1 MGFSTLAR
9 GLIGQIT
16 SRFSIWT
23 NQMNQNL
30 RFLDTRFGGL
40 KIIEQIATTA
50 SLPAIASDGDAY
62 VITSTKT
69 VETWFADPGTW
80 QTTQLYVPDIFWD
93 VNQNKF
99 YYFDGTNIVE
109 LLTAALPPPNY
120 DISLSSGNFSTT
132 STTPVAVTNL
142 DVTIT
147 TSGNPIDIYIS
158 GDGSNNN
165 SFFGVRNTTAV
176 GTETK
181 GYIEIL
187 RDAVV
192 IQTIPLYLMAGNVV
206 GDTMWLQVP
215 ATFNYKDVIAGG
227 TYNYTV
233 NAYIDSVVDPDQVI
247 EVFFCKLVAEERR

>member
-30 RFLDTRFGGL
+30 RFLDSRFGGL
-40 KIIEQIATTA
+40 KILEQIATTA
-50 SLPAIASDGDAY
+50 SLPGTPANGDAY

-93 VNQNKF
+93 VDQAKF
-99 YYFDGTNIVE
+99 YYYDGTNIIE

-120 DISLSSGNFSTT
+120 DMSDSCGNFSTGS
-132 STTPVAVTNL
+132 STAVPVTNL

-147 TSGNPIDIYIS
+147 TSGNPVDVYFS
-158 GDGSNNN
+158 GDGAGGQSY
-165 SFFGVRNTTAV
+165 FAIRNTGAV
-176 GTETK
+176 GTTAR
-181 GYIEIL
+181 GVINIL
-187 RDAVV
+187 RDSV
-192 IQTIPLYLMAGNVV
+192 IVQEIPLYLSA
-206 GDTMWLQVP
+206 GDTAGFNVWLYVP
-215 ATFNYKDVIAGG
+215 ATFELKEVLASG

-233 NAYIDSVVDPDQVI
+233 EAYIDSAVDPDQLIIVNN
-247 EVFFCKLVAEERR
+247 CKLVAEERR

>member
-30 RFLDTRFGGL
+30 RFLDSRFGGL
-40 KIIEQIATTA
+40 KVLEQITTTA
-50 SLPAIASDGDAY
+50 SLPALPNDGDAY

-93 VNQNKF
+93 VDQNKF

-120 DISLSSGNFSTT
+120 EISLSSGNFSTT

-147 TSGNPIDIYIS
+147 TSGNPVDVYFS
-158 GDGSNNN
+158 GDGSNNDAH
-165 SFFGVRNTTAV
+165 FGIRNTTAV
-176 GTETK
+176 GTEAK
-181 GYIEIL
+181 GYINIL
-187 RDAVV
+187 RDAVIV
-192 IQTIPLYLMAGNVV
+192 QTIPLYLMAGNVV
-206 GDTMWLQVP
+206 GDTLWLQIP
-215 ATFNYKDVIAGG
+215 PTFNLKEELVSG

-233 NAYIDSVVDPDQVI
+233 EAYIDSAVDPDQVI
-247 EVFFCKLVAEERR
+247 EVYFCKLVAEERR

>member
-30 RFLDTRFGGL
+30 RFLDTRMGGL
-40 KIIEQIATTA
+40 KILEQIATTA
-50 SLPAIASDGDAY
+50 SLPALPSNGDAY

-93 VNQNKF
+93 VDQSKF

-109 LLTAALPPPNY
+109 LLTGALPPPNY
-120 DISLSSGNFSTT
+120 EISLSSGNFSTT

-147 TSGNPIDIYIS
+147 TSGNPVDIYFS
-158 GDGSNNN
+158 GDGSNNS
-165 SFFGVRNTTAV
+165 SFFGIRNTTAV
-176 GTETK
+176 GTEAR
-181 GYIEIL
+181 GYIDIL
-187 RDAVV
+187 RDGV
-192 IQTIPLYLMAGNVV
+192 IIQSIPLYLMAGNVV
-206 GDTMWLQVP
+206 GDTLWLQVP
-215 ATFNYKDVIAGG
+215 ATFNLKDELASG
-227 TYNYTV
+227 TYQYTV
-233 NAYIDSVVDPDQVI
+233 EAYIDSVVDPDQVI
-247 EVFFCKLVAEERR
+247 LVHFCKLVAEERR

>member
-40 KIIEQIATTA
+40 KILEQIATTA
-50 SLPAIASDGDAY
+50 SLPATPSNGDAY

-69 VETWFADPGTW
+69 VETWFSDPGTW

-93 VNQNKF
+93 VNENKF
-99 YYFDGTNIVE
+99 YYYDGTNIVE
-109 LLTAALPPPNY
+109 LLTASLPPQNY
-120 DISLSSGNFSTT
+120 DMSLSSGNFSTT

-147 TSGNPIDIYIS
+147 TSGNPVDVYFS
-158 GDGSNNN
+158 GDGSNNE
-165 SFFGVRNTTAV
+165 SYFGIRNLTAV
-176 GTETK
+176 GTEAR
-181 GYIEIL
+181 GYINIL
-187 RDAVV
+187 RDASV
-192 IQTIPLYLMAGNVV
+192 IQQIPLYLIAGNTA
-206 GDTMWLQVP
+206 GDHLQMHVP
-215 ATFNYKDVIAGG
+215 PTFNFKDEVVSG

-233 NAYIDSVVDPDQVI
+233 EAYIDGVVDPDQVI
-247 EVFFCKLVAEERR
+247 SVFFCRLVAEERR